1 MGRGVTVGGDRGRRL
16 APAAV
21 RRGAARGPP
30 IKVASWN
37 IGSMNGRD
45 GEVVEALERRRVDF
59 CCVQEHRRDGR
70 YNELI
75 QGRREVYKFF
85 WSGGTGKQGGVGVL
99 LAEHWVDR
107 VLDAQKPSDRV
118 MWVKLRAD
126 GFAIRVIAAYA
137 PQSGLSDEVKDA
149 FWATLTR
156 EVAAVDGHELLVLGG
171 DLNGHVGRFPDGYDG
186 VHGGWSVGTR
196 NREGERILDFADSL
210 GLVLCNTIFRKRPA
224 GLVTY
229 SSGGAETQI
238 DFILVRR
245 QDRRLVRDVNAL
257 TEECVTQHKLIVG
270 EVKLDRPKVRKQRY
284 TPKRRVWKLREED
297 NREVYREELRARA
310 ASNVPESQEVSE
322 LYRVLKENLLGA
334 ADTVCGWTR
343 GPPKRDE
350 TWWWN
355 AEVDRAV
362 EEKRRLFQVWKSGGD
377 KRAYLQAKGLARQAV
392 FRAKTAAQSELLDN
406 LNMDEG
412 RNAIF
417 KVASQSKKECR
428 DVVGEQ
434 CVRGDDGVVAVG
446 GPELREVWRVHHSRV
461 ANEEFD
467 WDRGTLTPAAPVLG
481 PPPLITEEV
490 VRRAIRDMKN
500 GKAAGCSGLSA
511 ELLKAADD
519 DVIGQVTDLLNAV
532 VRERR
537 IPDDWKRSVVVNVFK
552 GKGDAQERGNYR
564 GIKLLDQVMKLM
576 ERVVAGMIRKRVDI
590 DETQFGFTPGRG
602 TADAVFILR
611 QLIEKY
617 AARNKELVLVF
628 VDLEKAF
635 DRVPR
640 DVLWW
645 ALRSLRVDEWLVG
658 VVLAMYEGA
667 VAQVR
672 VGGELSGE
680 FPVTVGVYQGSAL
693 SPLLFLVVLEAISR
707 EYRRGLPKEMLYADD
722 LVLIAENMEE
732 AEDLY
737 RGWRD
742 GLKVKGL
749 RVNVDKTK
757 VMICRP
763 GAGRR
768 IEMGN
773 WPCAVCGRGVG
784 VNSIRCTQCE
794 DWVHARCS
802 GVGGPLAGREADYVC
817 PPCLGVRVVDDLP
830 EFVELAG
837 ERLECV
843 REFRYL
849 GDVISADGRVVAS
862 SVARVRSGWKCF
874 GMLRALLTKR
884 ALSLRVKGRLYV
896 ACVRS
901 AMLYGTETWPVLQDD
916 VDRLKRAEMRMVR
929 WMCGV
934 RRCPGQGGEGPSNAA
949 LRGRLGIECIGEVLR
964 KKRLSWYGHVSRME
978 EDSAVKKVMNMVV
991 RGGTVGRGRPRRT
1004 WQRLVQEDIRR
1015 WNLATVDPGD
1025 RVRWAGALRLQ

>member
-1 MGRGVTVGGDRGRRL
+1 MGVGEGGDGRTAPVVGGSFNERGL
-16 APAAV
+16 
-21 RRGAARGPP
+21 P

-59 CCVQEHRRDGR
+59 CCVQEHRRDGKF
-70 YNELI
+70 NEHI
-75 QGRREVYKFF
+75 QGRREEYKFF
-85 WSGGTGKQGGVGVL
+85 WSGGSGRQGGVGVL
-99 LAEHWVDR
+99 LAEQWIDR
-107 VLDAQKPSDRV
+107 VLDVRKPSDRV
-118 MWVKLRAD
+118 MWVKLRTE
-126 GFAIRVIAAYA
+126 GGTIRVIAAYA
-137 PQSGLSDEVKDA
+137 PQAGLSEAEKDT

-156 EVAAVDGHELLVLGG
+156 EVAAVDEHELLVLGG
-171 DLNGHVGRFPDGYDG
+171 DLNGHVGRFPDGYEG

-210 GLVLCNTIFRKRPA
+210 GLVLCNTVFRKRPA

-238 DFILVRR
+238 DFILVRSR
-245 QDRRLVRDVNAL
+245 DRRLLKDVNAWS
-257 TEECVTQHKLIVG
+257 EECVTQHKLLVG
-270 EVKLDRPKVRKQRY
+270 EVKLNKPKVRKQRY
-284 TPKRRVWKLREED
+284 IPKRRVWKLRDEG
-297 NREVYREELRARA
+297 NREAYREELRARA
-310 ASNVPESQEVSE
+310 ATNTTESMEVGE

-334 ADTVCGWTR
+334 ADAVCGWTR
-343 GPPKRDE
+343 GPPKKVE

-355 AEVDRAV
+355 DEVDAAV
-362 EEKRRLFQVWKSGGD
+362 AEKKRLLQVWKNGGD
-377 KRAYLQAKGLARQAV
+377 KQAYLRAKRQARRV
-392 FRAKTAAQSELLDN
+392 IFRAKTAAQSVLLDE
-406 LNMDEG
+406 LNADEG

-417 KVASQSKKECR
+417 KVANQIRRDGR

-434 CVRGDDGVVAVG
+434 CVRGDDGEVAAG
-446 GPELREVWRVHHSRV
+446 GPELREAWRVHHSRV
-461 ANEEFD
+461 ANEEFE
-467 WDRGTLTPAAPVLG
+467 WNRGTLTPVAPVLG
-481 PPPLITEEV
+481 PPPRISVEV
-490 VRRAIRDMKN
+490 VRKAVRVMKN

-511 ELLKAADD
+511 ELLKAAG
-519 DVIGQVTDLLNAV
+519 VEIEGLVTDLLNAI
-532 VRERR
+532 VREQR
-537 IPDDWKRSVVVNVFK
+537 IPEDWKRSVVVNIFK

-576 ERVVAGMIRKRVDI
+576 ERVVAGLIRDMVDI
-590 DETQFGFTPGRG
+590 DESQFGFTPGRG

-611 QLIEKY
+611 QLLEKY
-617 AARNKELVLVF
+617 TARKRELILVF

-645 ALRSLRVDEWLVG
+645 ALRSLGVDEWLVG
-658 VVLAMYEGA
+658 VVLAMYDGA

-672 VGGELSGE
+672 VGGELSDE
-680 FPVTVGVYQGSAL
+680 FPVTVGVHQGSAL
-693 SPLLFLVVLEAISR
+693 SPLLFLAVLEAISR
-707 EYRRGLPKEMLYADD
+707 EFRRGLPKEMLYADD
-722 LVLIAENMEE
+722 LVLIAESMEE

-737 RGWRD
+737 RNWRD
-742 GLKVKGL
+742 GLRAKGL
-749 RVNVDKTK
+749 RVNVSKTK

-763 GAGRR
+763 GAGQRL
-768 IEMGN
+768 EMGN

-784 VNSIRCTQCE
+784 VNSIRCTQCD
-794 DWVHARCS
+794 DWVHARCC
-802 GVGGPLAGREADYVC
+802 GVRGPLGGREADYVC
-817 PPCLGVRVVDDLP
+817 PPCQGVRVVEDLP

-849 GDVISADGRVVAS
+849 GDVICADGRVVAS

-884 ALSLRVKGRLYV
+884 ALSLRVRGRLYV
-896 ACVRS
+896 TCVRS
-901 AMLYGTETWPVLQDD
+901 AMLYSTETWPALQED

-934 RRCPGQGGEGPSNAA
+934 RHCPAQGGAGQSNAT
-949 LRGRLGIECIGEVLR
+949 LRERLGIECIGEVLR
-964 KKRLSWYGHVSRME
+964 KKRLSWYGHVTRME
-978 EDSAVKKVMNMVV
+978 EESAVKRVMNLEV

-1004 WQRLVQEDIRR
+1004 WHRLIQEDIGR
-1015 WNLATVDPGD
+1015 WDLAAVDPGN
-1025 RVRWAGALRLQ
+1025 RARWAGALRLH